1 MDEQAPTRTRVH
13 THGAGPPAA
22 DAGTPSQHLIG
33 DLWGCPPDV
42 LRDASHVRR
51 AMLAAAR
58 QSGATIV
65 DQTFHRF
72 AGGGL
77 TGVVAVKESHLTVHT
92 WPERGYAAV
101 DIFLCGGLDPRGA
114 LTLLAA
120 EFQAAHTSTRTFL
133 RGDGQGRK
141 PGGASQSGARR
152 NMAVLYGV
160 TLVVATCSILYELLL
175 AQTLSALLGN
185 TVLRYSITIGCY
197 LGALGVGALLCDRRT
212 GDAGWRLTRIELGLS
227 VLGGVAV
234 PLLYLLDMVQRFV
247 YLHVASGSWW
257 ETIAPALFLLVS
269 HGVIVAIGLL
279 SGFEVP
285 LLLHLG
291 ERFRPQSANR
301 VLGVDYLGALVG
313 SVVFPLVLFRWL
325 GLIAAGFAVGA
336 LNALMALLLVMWRGE
351 RARLAS
357 AAVAL
362 ATVALL
368 VCGVAASRHLE
379 QYFLKKLYY
388 AEDMTSLGAL
398 FAAQHD
404 RPDVERHR
412 SGYQTID
419 LVRDTGES
427 QWVYDLISTKRDA
440 DPEYPVDL
448 WLYLDQQYQVFSGM
462 DEVYHEWFVHAPV
475 QAVGRA
481 PRDVLVLG
489 GGDGLTMREALKY
502 DTVRRV
508 VQVEIDPLMLR
519 LARTHPQLSRM
530 NGGALG
536 DPRVE
541 VVQAD
546 AFLWLRRSTES
557 FDAVYIDMPAA
568 RDYNL
573 SLVYSR
579 EFYGLV
585 RRRVRPEGFVA
596 IDTPD
601 GNCETS
607 SDLWAVYSNTL
618 LAAGFETVVPMLGQ
632 IDADAPDVASAA
644 DGVALETEVDVPA
657 PGGRQIRLSPEQAR
671 DYVRGIFHEALGAG
685 VQEFT
690 LAFPTAR
697 RVDVEWREDLA
708 VSTHLFNRWHAA
720 AAFAVD
726 CPIVHDH
733 EQINS
738 AMRPRLP
745 ELRLLNV
752 TLP

>member
-1 MDEQAPTRTRVH
+1 MKAPEPIS
-13 THGAGPPAA
+13 THVREPVDGAATAA
-22 DAGTPSQHLIG
+22 SGALSQHLIG

-51 AMLAAAR
+51 VMLAAAR
-58 QSGATIV
+58 KSGATVV

-72 AGGGL
+72 TGGGL

-101 DIFLCGGLDPRGA
+101 DIFLCGGLDPQGA
-114 LTLLAA
+114 LALLAA
-120 EFQAAHTSTRTFL
+120 EFQAAHTSARTFL
-133 RGDGQGRK
+133 RGDGQGSGS
-141 PGGASQSGARR
+141 GGTSPSAARR
-152 NMAVLYGV
+152 NMALLYGV

-197 LGALGVGALLCDRRT
+197 LGALGAGALLCGRRT

-234 PLLYLLDMVQRFV
+234 PLLYLLDMVQRYV

-257 ETIAPALFLLVS
+257 ETIAPLLFLLVS

-291 ERFRPQSANR
+291 EQFRPQSTSR

-313 SVVFPLVLFRWL
+313 SVVFPLVLLRWL

-336 LNALMALLLVMWRGE
+336 LNALMALLLVVWRGE
-351 RARLAS
+351 RARLTS
-357 AAVAL
+357 AALAL

-368 VCGVAASRHLE
+368 VCGVGASRQLE

-388 AEDMTSLGAL
+388 AEDMTSLHAL

-404 RPDVERHR
+404 RPDIERHR

-427 QWVYDLISTKRDA
+427 QWIYDLISTKRDA
-440 DPEYPVDL
+440 DPQYPVDL

-475 QAVGRA
+475 QAAGRA

-489 GGDGLTMREALKY
+489 GGDGLTMREVLKY
-502 DTVRRV
+502 DTLGRV
-508 VQVEIDPLMLR
+508 VQVEIDPRMLA

-530 NGGALG
+530 NGGALS

-546 AFLWLRRSTES
+546 AFQWLRRSRED

-579 EFYGLV
+579 EFYSLV
-585 RRRVRPEGFVA
+585 RHRLRPEGFVA

-601 GNCETS
+601 GNCQTS
-607 SDLWAVYSNTL
+607 SEFWAVYSNTL
-618 LAAGFETVVPMLGQ
+618 LAAGFETVVPMLGR
-632 IDADAPDVASAA
+632 IDAEAPDVASAA
-644 DGVALETEVDVPA
+644 DTVALETEVDVPA
-657 PGGRQIRLSPEQAR
+657 PGGRQIRLSVDQAR
-671 DYVRGIFHEALGAG
+671 DYVRGIFHETLDAN

-697 RVDVEWREDLA
+697 EVALEWREELA
-708 VSTHLFNRWHAA
+708 VPTHLFNRWHAA

-733 EQINS
+733 ARINS

-752 TLP
+752 ALP